1 MYVGMKIR
9 IQRENRLV
17 SNFRLLK
24 NLFSLDDGRR
34 HVAIVLYQI
43 QLKERLKNVSLCN
56 VLKITSMAD
65 SETDKEDVYISL

>member
-1 MYVGMKIR
+1 MGMKIR

>member
-1 MYVGMKIR
+1 MKIR
-9 IQRENRLV
+9 IQRENRLA

-24 NLFSLDDGRR
+24 NLFSPDGGRR

-43 QLKERLKNVSLCN
+43 QLKERLKNVSLCR

>member
-1 MYVGMKIR
+1 MKIR

>member
-1 MYVGMKIR
+1 MKIR

-24 NLFSLDDGRR
+24 NLFSLDDGRC
-34 HVAIVLYQI
+34 HVARVLYQM
-43 QLKERLKNVSLCN
+43 QLKKRFKNVSICS

-65 SETDKEDVYISL
+65 SETDKGDVYISL